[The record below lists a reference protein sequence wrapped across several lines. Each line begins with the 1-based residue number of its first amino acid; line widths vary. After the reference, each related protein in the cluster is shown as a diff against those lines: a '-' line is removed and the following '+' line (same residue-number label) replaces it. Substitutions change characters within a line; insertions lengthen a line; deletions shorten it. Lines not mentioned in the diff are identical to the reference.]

1 MGEWILIA
9 GLMMAAALLAS
20 LLAGRLRV
28 PGLLLFLA
36 IGMAI
41 GSDGL
46 GWLDFDDYE
55 LARDVGIVALALIIY
70 EGGLSTSLKDLRPVI
85 GAAASLAVLGTL
97 LTAVVAGVAAA
108 WLFDWPLLEGLLLGS
123 IVASTDAAAV
133 FALLRGSPLRRRL
146 ARLLEGEAGSNDPV
160 AILLVLGFIE
170 WIQRPDYGLGEMSVL
185 FARQVVIGA
194 VAGLGLGWLALHALR
209 RVNLPT
215 PGLYPV
221 ASLTVG
227 ALAFGAA
234 DILGGSGFLAI
245 YLAGVTLGSAVIPAK
260 RTITAFHDGL
270 AWVAQLAMFLTLGLL
285 VFPSHLGAVAVE
297 GLVLALVLAL
307 VARPVASVA
316 STAFSSFSAA
326 ERLLLGWAGLR
337 GAVPVVLATFPV
349 IAGVPDS
356 LEFFNIVFF
365 AVVVSL
371 LAQGPTIEPLAR
383 RLRLTTLEPAMSEPI
398 VEVATIRRLGA
409 EVVEYRIGAD
419 HAIVGANVR
428 DLALPRDAVVNVIVR
443 GEEAIPPRG
452 STRLRAGDRLHILV
466 RRESAR
472 EVNALMDRW
481 RTGPVGPPPRP
492 RRPVHARAALFSVR
506 PNDDHAIDGDPMR
519 PVAVAGEPVVSRLRI
534 RRDVPGALV
543 VLRDGRY
550 AVTGPL
556 VIVGGREDV
565 ARYARRRMAK
575 VDVDERAW
583 LQSVIGALAADVAS

>member
-1 MGEWILIA
+1 LGELILIA
-9 GLMMAAALLAS
+9 GLLMAAALLAS

-36 IGMAI
+36 IGMII

-55 LARDVGIVALALIIY
+55 LARDVGIVALAVIIY

-85 GAAASLAVLGTL
+85 GAAVSLSVLGTL
-97 LTAVVAGVAAA
+97 LTAVIAGLAAA

-170 WIQRPDYGLGEMSVL
+170 WIQRPDYGLGEMGVL
-185 FARQVVIGA
+185 FARQVLIGA

-209 RVNLPT
+209 RANLPT

-245 YLAGVTLGSAVIPAK
+245 YLAGVTLGSAAIPAK

-270 AWVAQLAMFLTLGLL
+270 AWVAQLAMFLTLGFL
-285 VFPSHLGAVAVE
+285 VFPSQLGAVAVE

-307 VARPVASVA
+307 VARPVASLA
-316 STAFSSFSAA
+316 STAFATFSAA

-383 RLRLTTLEPAMSEPI
+383 RLRLTTSEPAMPEPI

-409 EVVEYRIGAD
+409 EVVEYPIGPD
-419 HAIVGANVR
+419 HAIVGAHVR
-428 DLALPRDAVVNVIVR
+428 DLGLPRDAVVNVIVR
-443 GEEAIPPRG
+443 AEEAIPPRG

-506 PNDDHAIDGDPMR
+506 PNDDRAIDGDPMR
-519 PVAVAGEPVVSRLRI
+519 PVAVGGERVVSRLRL

-556 VIVGGREDV
+556 VIVGGREDLV
-565 ARYARRRMAK
+565 RYARRRMAK
-575 VDVDERAW
+575 VDADERAW
-583 LQSVIGALAADVAS
+583 LQNVIGALAADVAS

>member
-1 MGEWILIA
+1 MGELILVV
-9 GLMMAAALLAS
+9 GLLMAASLFAS

-46 GWLDFDDYE
+46 GWLDFGDYE
-55 LARDVGIVALALIIY
+55 LARDVGIVALAVIIY
-70 EGGLSTSLKDLRPVI
+70 EGGLSTSLQDLRPVI
-85 GAAASLAVLGTL
+85 GVAVSLSLLGTF
-97 LTAVVAGVAAA
+97 LTALIAGVAAA
-108 WLFDWPLLEGLLLGS
+108 WLFGWPLLEGLLLGS

-170 WIQRPDYGLGEMSVL
+170 WIEQPDYGLREMGVL
-185 FARQVVIGA
+185 LAGQVLIGA
-194 VAGLGLGWLALHALR
+194 VSGLGLGWLALHALR
-209 RVNLPT
+209 RANLPT

-221 ASLTVG
+221 ASLAVG
-227 ALAFGAA
+227 ALAFGVA
-234 DILGGSGFLAI
+234 DVLGGSGFLAI
-245 YLAGVTLGSAVIPAK
+245 YLAGVVLGSAAIPAK

-285 VFPSHLGAVAVE
+285 VFPSQLGAVAVE

-307 VARPVASVA
+307 IARPLASLV
-316 STAFSSFSAA
+316 STAFADFSGA
-326 ERLLLGWAGLR
+326 ERILLGWAGLR
-337 GAVPVVLATFPV
+337 GAAPVVLATFPV

-371 LAQGPTIEPLAR
+371 LLQGPTIEPLAR
-383 RLRLTTLEPAMSEPI
+383 RLRLTTGEPEMSEPI

-409 EVVEYRIGAD
+409 EVVEYPIGAD
-419 HAIVGANVR
+419 HAIVGAHVR
-428 DLALPRDAVVNVIVR
+428 DLGLPRDAVVNVIVR

-452 STRLRAGDRLHILV
+452 STRLRAGDRLLILV

-472 EVNALMDRW
+472 EVDALMERW
-481 RTGPVGPPPRP
+481 RDGPVGPPPRP
-492 RRPVHARAALFSVR
+492 RRPVHARPPLFSVR
-506 PNDDHAIDGDPMR
+506 PNDDRAIDGGPAR
-519 PVAVAGEPVVSRLRI
+519 PLGVGGEPVVSRLRI

-543 VLRDGRY
+543 VLCDGRY

-556 VIVGGREDV
+556 LIVGGREDV
-565 ARYARRRMAK
+565 VRYARRRMAR
-575 VDVDERAW
+575 VGPDERAW
-583 LQSVIGALAADVAS
+583 LQNVIGALAADVPS

>member
-1 MGEWILIA
+1 MGELILVA
-9 GLMMAAALLAS
+9 GLLMAAALFAS

-46 GWLDFDDYE
+46 GWLDFGDYE
-55 LARDVGIVALALIIY
+55 LARDVGIVALAVIIY
-70 EGGLSTSLKDLRPVI
+70 EGGLSTSLQDLRPVI
-85 GAAASLAVLGTL
+85 GAAVSLSVLGTL
-97 LTAVVAGVAAA
+97 LTAAIAGVAAA

-170 WIQRPDYGLGEMSVL
+170 WIERPDYGIGDMGVL
-185 FARQVVIGA
+185 FARQVLIGA

-209 RVNLPT
+209 SANLPT

-227 ALAFGAA
+227 ALAFGVA
-234 DILGGSGFLAI
+234 DVLGGSGFLAI
-245 YLAGVTLGSAVIPAK
+245 YLAGVVLGSAAIPAK
-260 RTITAFHDGL
+260 RTITAFHDGV

-285 VFPSHLGAVAVE
+285 VFPSQLGAVAAE

-307 VARPVASVA
+307 VARPIASVV
-316 STAFSSFSAA
+316 STALADFSGA
-326 ERLLLGWAGLR
+326 ERVLLGWVGLR

-371 LAQGPTIEPLAR
+371 LVQGPTIEPLAR
-383 RLRLTTLEPAMSEPI
+383 RLRLTTGGPEPSESI

-409 EVVEYRIGAD
+409 EVVEYPIGAD
-419 HAIVGANVR
+419 HAIVGAHVR
-428 DLALPRDAVVNVIVR
+428 DLGLPRDAVVNVIVR
-443 GEEAIPPRG
+443 DREAIPPRG
-452 STRLRAGDRLHILV
+452 STRLRAGDRLLILV

-472 EVNALMDRW
+472 EVGALMEHW
-481 RTGPVGPPPRP
+481 RAGPIGPPPRP
-492 RRPVHARAALFSVR
+492 RRPVHARPPLFSVR
-506 PNDDHAIDGDPMR
+506 PDGDRAIEGGPAR
-519 PVAVAGEPVVSRLRI
+519 PVGVGGEPVVSRLRI

-565 ARYARRRMAK
+565 VRYARRRMAR
-575 VDVDERAW
+575 VGADERAW
-583 LQSVIGALAADVAS
+583 LQNVVGALAADVPD